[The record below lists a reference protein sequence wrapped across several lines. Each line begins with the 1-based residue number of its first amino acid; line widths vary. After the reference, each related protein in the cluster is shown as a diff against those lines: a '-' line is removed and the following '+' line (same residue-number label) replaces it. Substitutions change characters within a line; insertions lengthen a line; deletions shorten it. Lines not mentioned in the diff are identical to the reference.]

1 MNTRTQYNKTMTIET
16 LNYFKM
22 ILEKVC
28 FNAQLFEKE
37 LKKAI
42 AQLQKTELLKFKKW
56 CIQKFG
62 ELYLD
67 IIKKAFLVV
76 YKYQFRRKLSIKS

>member
-1 MNTRTQYNKTMTIET
+1 MTIET

-37 LKKAI
+37 LKKAV

-67 IIKKAFLVV
+67 IIKGAFLAVSH
-76 YKYQFRRKLSIKS
+76 YKFSRKLSIKS